1 MDNNQLKEQILLL
14 VPEIEFRDN
23 KQFLEIIIP
32 HEKFHFL
39 AKHLKEDENLSFDY
53 LDNLTGVDWKTHL
66 EVVYHLASTKHKHTI
81 VLKTKT
87 TDREN
92 PELDSVCDLW
102 HSAEFNERE
111 VYDLFGIKFRNHPD
125 LRRILLTDDWNGFP
139 LRKDYADTHIA
150 ER

>member
-14 VPEIEFRDN
+14 VPEAEFQDN
-23 KQFLEIIIP
+23 KQFLDITVP
-32 HEKFHFL
+32 SEKFYFI
-39 AKHLKEDENLSFDY
+39 AKHLKEDEHLSFDY

-66 EVVYHLASTKHKHTI
+66 GTVYHLTSTKHKHAI
-81 VLKTKT
+81 VIKTKVA
-87 TDREN
+87 DREN
-92 PELDSVCDLW
+92 PELDSVCNLW

-125 LRRILLTDDWNGFP
+125 LRRILLTDDWNGYP
-139 LRKDYADTHIA
+139 LRKDYIDTHIT